1 MVLATG
7 ESAGIEGKPEA
18 IEAGAMV
25 EDGDNLSAEESV
37 LLGEE
42 IASYRLPRVSL
53 LGQTSFLMF
62 ISKLRFLPTQW
73 TMPTSSEEV
82 KQFTEAFTAAERM
95 VMPNSPLNLFRDM
108 TLNAYHVNTA
118 KVIGK
123 GYEQYIKGITDAI
136 CDAIGKWSLLTV
148 FAGVQIN
155 GPVGTVT
162 PGCVLGPPLLP
173 FILASAP
180 KDTPMQFKYSMAI
193 GNAIST
199 AWQAWQAGLTGT
211 LSYPAF
217 AAFPAPIAPP
227 MPSIPVPL
235 AAFNSP
241 GESGLSPSTLK
252 SAMIANFADPLA
264 PHAPQLFESI
274 AQAFNTVFQLF
285 KLSTIV
291 LTVLG
296 MGPVPAFAPPV
307 IPVAPVVGGSSIPI
321 PGAIMTP
328 PLGAI
333 PGPTGEYQ
341 IALTP
346 FGK

>member
-1 MVLATG
+1 LEVAPVAASAATPK
-7 ESAGIEGKPEA
+7 EQP
-18 IEAGAMV
+18 
-25 EDGDNLSAEESV
+25 

-42 IASYRLPRVSL
+42 LASYRLPRVSL
-53 LGQTSFLMF
+53 LGQLSFLMF
-62 ISKLRFLPTQW
+62 ITKLRFLPMPW
-73 TMPTSSEEV
+73 TMPTSVEEV
-82 KQFTEAFTAAERM
+82 KQFTEAFTDAERM
-95 VMPNSPLNLFRDM
+95 VSPNSPLNLFREM

-123 GYEQYIKGITDAI
+123 GYEKYIKGITDAI

-155 GPVGTVT
+155 GPVGLVS

-173 FILASAP
+173 FILLSAP
-180 KDTPMQFKYSMAI
+180 KETPMQLKYSMAI
-193 GNAIST
+193 ANAIST
-199 AWQAWQAGLTGT
+199 AWQTWQSGLTGT
-211 LSYPAF
+211 LAYPAF
-217 AAFPAPIAPP
+217 AAFPAPVAPP
-227 MPSIPVPL
+227 MPSIPLPL

-241 GESGLSPSTLK
+241 GESGLSPATLK
-252 SAMIANFADPLA
+252 NVMVGNFADPTA

-274 AQAFNTVFQLF
+274 AQAFNMVFQLF

-307 IPVAPVVGGSSIPI
+307 VPVAPVVGGTSLPL

-328 PLGAI
+328 PLGAM
-333 PGPTGEYQ
+333 PGPTGEYH